1 MFAQGFACAKQQIGA
16 RAVLFA
22 LRLRCDLVGVQERP
36 AVPVL
41 LLAAFCMALLASLCI
56 PTPTSHHVPLPT
68 SPLPSSFAEACGGQ
82 PPVRRAKRAL
92 GHPGA
97 SKVDVLELLGW
108 SRGAAGSRWLCR
120 EERVGLGVWGL
131 GSGSSPPQ
139 GS

>member
-1 MFAQGFACAKQQIGA
+1 M
-16 RAVLFA
+16 LFA

-56 PTPTSHHVPLPT
+56 LTPTSHHIPLPT
-68 SPLPSSFAEACGGQ
+68 SPLPSSFAEARGRQ
-82 PPVRRAKRAL
+82 PPVRRAKCAL

-108 SRGAAGSRWLCR
+108 SQGAAGSRWLCR

-131 GSGSSPPQ
+131 DSVSSSPR